1 MPEQLMPGRGSY
13 RGGGDLDIPL
23 LPPPPQKLSPPPPP
37 PRIFTT
43 KFQHYSRMVYARANY
58 FRMAISTSRM
68 PQKQCQSIY
77 FSKIF
82 WGGMPPDL
90 PSGGVLYALRID
102 ANFGIPP
109 QLKILVS
116 SALWPPL
123 ISVTLVY
130 TWLANSLFLL
140 FAIHTPSSACVA
152 I

>member
-13 RGGGDLDIPL
+13 GGGKTWDIP
-23 LPPPPQKLSPPPPP
+23 PKSYFPP

-90 PSGGVLYALRID
+90 PSGGVLKHALRID

-109 QLKILVS
+109 PPYLKSCMNPCLGNGLLCTVAS
-116 SALWPPL
+116 TDFCHSCLH
-123 ISVTLVY
+123 
-130 TWLANSLFLL
+130 LAGQ
-140 FAIHTPSSACVA
+140 
-152 I
+152 